1 MEALAF
7 APPKVTDCPC
17 FFLGPDR
24 WPGGPGRFDEGT
36 TSPFHCRHNEGP
48 KGEYGN
54 AVASLNILR

>member
-7 APPKVTDCPC
+7 APPKVTAESVV

-24 WPGGPGRFDEGT
+24 WGVFMSSA